1 MLLQETHFSFKDTH
15 MLKVKVQKKVFQA
28 IETKKGQ
35 GYLYPFIADKT
46 DFKTKIV
53 TRQRRLLY
61 NDKRVNSLKAYN
73 HCNLRG

>member
-15 MLKVKVQKKVFQA
+15 MLKAKVWKKVFQA

-53 TRQRRLLY
+53 TR
-61 NDKRVNSLKAYN
+61 DKEGYYIMTK
-73 HCNLRG
+73 G